1 MFSAYTPLDTRFT
14 MLYMM
19 FSSQMGINE
28 YSKKFCGIDLLQL
41 LIIYFKKQPI
51 SHRCHI
57 IREQDIFCF
66 SWIYRELVSPEP
78 VSETLQIGIYLFIQ
92 YVKIFS
98 IEIYGCV
105 VGE

>member
-1 MFSAYTPLDTRFT
+1 
-14 MLYMM
+14 MLYMS
-19 FSSQMGINE
+19 FPGQMGINE
-28 YSKKFCGIDLLQL
+28 YSKKFSEIDLLQL
-41 LIIYFKKQPI
+41 LIIYFKKQSI

-57 IREQDIFCF
+57 FREQDIFSF

-92 YVKIFS
+92 YVKIIS